1 MIINVSYE
9 NLSIEEAAFELRR
22 KMDSLIH
29 EAEMGIM
36 IDKYTYLQ
44 ENGVIL
50 EGDASKESIISRA
63 KRLIVGA
70 VKAVGNFI
78 RNVKRKI
85 VIKLMNA
92 AIKIGGKRVADR
104 LAKKYSKE
112 LDKAVDAF
120 QDMCKDTFNEFFD
133 DDVVSEEDFNEFKD
147 QIRNNQDNISK
158 AVRQSADILSSMI
171 SGNPNTISI
180 DQLED
185 KMDDVFESLF

>member
-1 MIINVSYE
+1 MVVNVSYGD
-9 NLSIEEAAFELRR
+9 LSVEEAAFELQR
-22 KMDSLIH
+22 KVDDLIH

-112 LDKAVDAF
+112 LDKAVDVF

-171 SGNPNTISI
+171 SGNPNTINI